1 MPDLA
6 GPEPDVAIT
15 GTVRGKVQGVGF
27 RFSAEWAAR
36 RIGVTG
42 WVRNLSDGRVEF
54 FAQAT
59 AKQLSEFEAWLAHGP
74 PSARVDAIQVAA
86 VGTDPHLDRFTIR

>member
-1 MPDLA
+1 M
-6 GPEPDVAIT
+6 AIT

-36 RIGVTG
+36 SIGVTG
-42 WVRNLSDGRVEF
+42 WIRNLRDGRVEV

-59 AKQLSEFEAWLAHGP
+59 AEQLAEFEAWLSHGP
-74 PSARVDAIQVAA
+74 PSARVVAIHLAPVD
-86 VGTDPHLDRFTIR
+86 TDPTLVRFTIR